1 MTTVP
6 TMIAATSNAPQVI
19 SQNTGPR
26 RVELCCDAVAVAR
39 DIPGPPQMLEINSR
53 IPQPL
58 EDMHTM
64 HKWHTR

>member
-1 MTTVP
+1 
-6 TMIAATSNAPQVI
+6 MIAATRNAPQVI

-26 RVELCCDAVAVAR
+26 RTEAAMCCDAVAVAW
-39 DIPGPPQMLEINSR
+39 DIPGLPQMLEINFR

-64 HKWHTR
+64 HKWRTR